1 MKKWLALIITVC
13 LLSAVFTGCARS
25 EATPQDT
32 AVVSRGEL
40 VISVSV
46 SGNLEMPHKMDLSF
60 GTTGTVTEVLV
71 SEGDKVNKDQVLAK
85 LDARSLELNVTM
97 AQARCEASWAEYE
110 MAENR
115 LMQTIYPYYTYT
127 HTSDLPGTWLTLEKA
142 QANLEE
148 AEKLLEQGNI
158 DEAQKLLEQVQE
170 DLDKAQKK
178 LQSRTWQLPFSVKL
192 VELQVDEAK
201 AGLDIAKAELA
212 RSELELDKATIVAPF
227 DGIVTDVMIK
237 EGQQLSAMNYVNPAV
252 SLVDPGEIKMDG
264 VIDEVDIAKVKLGQ
278 RAVVTLD
285 ALPDKEVNGIVTFIS
300 QAGTVK
306 AGVVSYQTTITLQN
320 PDKELRDGMSATAD
334 IIIECHGD
342 VLLIPN
348 RAIQGSWEKPW
359 VEVIADDGTE
369 KREIALGLSDGI
381 NAEVLSGLKEGEVV
395 VLPSVS
401 HMPFGFM

>member
-1 MKKWLALIITVC
+1 MKKWLALVITVC

-60 GTTGTVTEVLV
+60 GTMGTVTEALV

-97 AQARCEASWAEYE
+97 AQARCEASQAEYE

-158 DEAQKLLEQVQE
+158 DEAQKLLGQVQA

-212 RSELELDKATIVAPF
+212 RSELELDKAIIVAPF
-227 DGIVTDVMIK
+227 DGVVTDVMIK
-237 EGQQLSAMNYVNPAV
+237 EGQQLSAMNYVNPAI

-264 VIDEVDIAKVKLGQ
+264 VIDEVDVAKVKLGQ

-306 AGVVSYQTTITLQN
+306 AGVVSYKTTITLQN

-334 IIIECHGD
+334 IIIERHGD

-381 NAEVLSGLKEGEVV
+381 NAEVLSGLKEGEMV

-401 HMPFGFM
+401 HVPFGSM